1 MLQGYVHPDFARVA
15 RALESQLRRSGGGGA
30 ALCIYH
36 RGEPVVDC
44 WGGCRDEEGN
54 PWEQDTLA
62 LSYSTSKGMASTLT
76 HILVDQ
82 GLLDYDTP
90 VAEYW
95 PEFGRGGKQ
104 DITVRQV
111 MCHEAG
117 LFDIRGMVDDASRM
131 LDWEYMIEALG
142 DAVPAHPPGNAHG
155 YHGLTYGHLV
165 GELAQRVTGK
175 AFSELL
181 RSEIAERL
189 DLDGLFIG
197 LPRSE
202 HSRAARLIPSPL
214 LSQSGDGIEKLNGYV
229 RSLNRA
235 LRVLRMPV
243 DLERLAGALVPEGME
258 RLDFNSADFL
268 SASIPAANGMFT
280 ARSLAKVYATL
291 ANDGELDGVRL
302 IERSTLWQA
311 TEVQNRGVGLVI
323 PLPMHWRLG
332 YHRVPTIGVSVRNGF
347 GHFGFGGSGAWA
359 DPDRQLAVAMTLNS
373 GVGTPFGDMRIVRIG
388 TAAVRCSD
396 RRD

>member
-373 GVGTPFGDMRIVRIG
+373 GVGTPFGDMRMVRIG